1 MGVDVY
7 LRWKNQTKAE
17 SNSEGYIRDIG
28 ASQVLFEECWESEL
42 VERRRRI
49 LEGLPVET
57 PAAVTI
63 EFSDLVAEDAETP
76 ENSVTDRSDDK
87 EPEPKTIIE
96 NSADESDDGDEE
108 DFGGDWKPFPAALLR
123 KREKTARRHVWAF
136 AKRDINA
143 RGITDGEKIH
153 QLFLERWLPYKEF
166 IELAEKKERE
176 TGEPVEIWVSY

>member
-42 VERRRRI
+42 VQRRRRI

-96 NSADESDDGDEE
+96 NSADELG
-108 DFGGDWKPFPAALLR
+108 
-123 KREKTARRHVWAF
+123 RR
-136 AKRDINA
+136 
-143 RGITDGEKIH
+143 
-153 QLFLERWLPYKEF
+153 
-166 IELAEKKERE
+166 
-176 TGEPVEIWVSY
+176 